1 MLQTKWSAK
10 PYVSEKQR
18 VWELL
23 TAIRKVL
30 IIIVICVMMINCL
43 QQLGSSDSTEDKVEN
58 SFIGNL
64 LYGKILIITFHV
76 IIKMIIKAFIFY
88 LG

>member
-18 VWELL
+18 VWEFL

-43 QQLGSSDSTEDKVEN
+43 QQLVSSDSTEDKAEN

>member
-43 QQLGSSDSTEDKVEN
+43 QQLVSSDSTEDKAEN